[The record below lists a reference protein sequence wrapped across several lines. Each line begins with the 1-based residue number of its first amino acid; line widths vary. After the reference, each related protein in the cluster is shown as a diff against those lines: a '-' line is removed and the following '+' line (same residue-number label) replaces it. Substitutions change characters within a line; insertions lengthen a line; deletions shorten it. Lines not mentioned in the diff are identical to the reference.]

1 MSLPPIGHGNN
12 ANMRSEEYIVEFS
25 FAFQFISTPPRVQ
38 EHHDISVIGY
48 GDILPELFEETPS
61 MATVALCALRIT
73 IRHLLP

>member
-1 MSLPPIGHGNN
+1 MQICAPRSTLWNSLLLFNLYL
-12 ANMRSEEYIVEFS
+12 RRL
-25 FAFQFISTPPRVQ
+25 QVQ